1 MQYVL
6 NNDSSSK
13 LVYFI
18 EKPEHKD
25 PSKWLVKSSDHRQTR
40 YDRGET
46 AHNVKKIMIH
56 DDYTTFN
63 RPRPQSYSDVGEFQ
77 FRIIHEFF
85 LFLGPRFVLL
95 LKYFL
100 HDIIISTA

>member
-77 FRIIHEFF
+77 F
-85 LFLGPRFVLL
+85 LGPRFVLL

-100 HDIIISTA
+100 HDITISTV